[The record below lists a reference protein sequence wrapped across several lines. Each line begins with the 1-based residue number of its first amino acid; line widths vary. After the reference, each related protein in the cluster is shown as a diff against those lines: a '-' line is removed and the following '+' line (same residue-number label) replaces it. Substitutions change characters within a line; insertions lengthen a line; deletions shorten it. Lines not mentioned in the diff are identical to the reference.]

1 MTPSLQRHITF
12 GDHTSRW
19 PFSDEWRHSHFVGAP
34 LPLDKEEVPKAGD
47 ITYTS
52 ADILR
57 DQLGQL
63 PDGAERLILVQLLRT
78 SELREVLDGLIT
90 DVIAACQAESLPAV
104 AEAVNGW
111 VATAEE
117 TVASRRKLRHII
129 AARESMRKQNEDAD

>member
-1 MTPSLQRHITF
+1 MLRSLLPKRIAGFIILPIT
-12 GDHTSRW
+12 HTIRVYLV
-19 PFSDEWRHSHFVGAP
+19 DC
-34 LPLDKEEVPKAGD
+34 LMDKEEVPAAGD
-47 ITYTS
+47 IAGTP

-57 DQLGQL
+57 DQLEQL

-129 AARESMRKQNEDAD
+129 AARERMRKQTEDAA